1 METLTVVL
9 QQQILKLLCE
19 CLEALAASNR
29 GGVISERTR
38 RRVHGLALTILSA
51 INYIANYSRA

>member
-19 CLEALAASNR
+19 CDEALSASNR
-29 GGVISERTR
+29 GSC
-38 RRVHGLALTILSA
+38 
-51 INYIANYSRA
+51 

>member
-19 CLEALAASNR
+19 CLELLAVLSR
-29 GGVISERTR
+29 GS
-38 RRVHGLALTILSA
+38 
-51 INYIANYSRA
+51 